1 MLLLAHRGASADA
14 PENTIAAFE
23 EAVRQGADGVEL
35 DVQVCATGEVVVCH
49 DGRLTRLARLDWE
62 LGDTPWWKLR
72 RADVGTPLGFAPA
85 TIPLLEDVIQVL
97 PDRFLINVE
106 LKCESVEDHGLTA
119 AVVELIGRRNI
130 GERVI
135 ISSFNPFCLWRAA
148 ALAPQLRRGLL
159 IDPEKNLLW
168 QSSVVAPLVSNH
180 SVHPP
185 LSACT
190 REHLSRWQEQGLRVA
205 CWTVDNVAAASRL
218 RRSGVTYC
226 ITNRPGA
233 LREGLSSIKGALEIQ
248 PERGVDSHHGR
259 E

>member
-35 DVQVCATGEVVVCH
+35 DVQLCSTGEVVVCH
-49 DGRLTRLARLDWE
+49 DERLTRLARLDWE
-62 LGDTPWWKLR
+62 LRATPWWKLR
-72 RADVGTPLGFAPA
+72 RVDVGSPLGFAPA
-85 TIPLLEDVIQVL
+85 TIPLLEDVIQL
-97 PDRFLINVE
+97 FPDRFLIDVE
-106 LKCESVEDHGLTA
+106 LKCDSVEDHGLTA
-119 AVVELIGRRNI
+119 AVVELIDRRRI

-135 ISSFNPFCLWRAA
+135 ISSFNPFCLWRTA

-168 QSSVVAPLVSNH
+168 QSRVVAPLVCNH

-185 LSACT
+185 LNACT
-190 REHLSRWQEQGLRVA
+190 AERLTRWQEQGLRVA
-205 CWTVDNVAAASRL
+205 CWTVDDVATASRL

-226 ITNRPGA
+226 ITNRPGT
-233 LREGLSSIKGALEIQ
+233 LREGLSLMKDPLVEIH
-248 PERGVDSHHGR
+248 PGRGSSR
-259 E
+259 R